1 MEQVAIGRWSVSTD
15 ADLRRAFDEL
25 LEPVY
30 RYASRLA
37 GTDRALAEDL
47 AQDAFVRLV
56 QEARNGDF
64 TEVGVG
70 WMVTVVRNRFIDH
83 LRAARGGER
92 VEVED
97 LAGAEVQFDESAWL
111 VAKLHPIERL
121 VLVAHHV
128 DGFPVADVAR
138 MIGRSEHATESLL
151 ARARATARRK
161 ITPGGRNE

>member
-1 MEQVAIGRWSVSTD
+1 M
-15 ADLRRAFDEL
+15 
-25 LEPVY
+25 
-30 RYASRLA
+30 
-37 GTDRALAEDL
+37 
-47 AQDAFVRLV
+47 RLV